1 MNRSKRMQPVQDLME
16 DAERRLFRSLAGFEK
31 RVLEAESK
39 LLELERYLGEYQKQL
54 AQRAGQGI
62 GVLELR
68 DYQAFLARL
77 NDAIRQQRGVVQRA
91 CAERDAERSRWQE
104 AARRAKAID
113 HVVEQWQVQERKAGD
128 RLEQI
133 EIDERA
139 QRVKSER

>member
-1 MNRSKRMQPVQDLME
+1 MNRSKRMQPVQDLMD
-16 DAERRLFRSLAGFEK
+16 DAEKRLARSLALFEK
-31 RVLEAESK
+31 RVHEAESK
-39 LLELERYLGEYQKQL
+39 LSELERYLGEYQKQF

-91 CAERDAERSRWQE
+91 AAERDGERTRWQE

-113 HVVEQWQVQERKAGD
+113 HVVDQWQVQERKAGD

-139 QRVKSER
+139 QRIKSER

>member
-1 MNRSKRMQPVQDLME
+1 MSRSKRLQPVQNLMD
-16 DAERRLFRSLAGFEK
+16 DAEPRLARSLAAFET
-31 RVLEAESK
+31 RVQEAEAK

-54 AQRAGQGI
+54 AARAAQGM

-77 NDAIRQQRGVVQRA
+77 NEAIRQQRGVVQRSMS
-91 CAERDAERSRWQE
+91 ERDAERKRWQD

-113 HVVEQWQVQERKAGD
+113 YVVDQWQLEERKAGD
-128 RLEQI
+128 RREQI

-139 QRVKSER
+139 QRVRQEQ

>member
-1 MNRSKRMQPVQDLME
+1 MNRSKRMQPVQELME
-16 DAERRLFRSLAGFEK
+16 DAEKRLARTLAGSEK
-31 RVLEAESK
+31 RLHESESK
-39 LLELERYLGEYQKQL
+39 LGELERYLGEYQKQFT
-54 AQRAGQGI
+54 QRVGQGI

-91 CAERDAERSRWQE
+91 AAERDVERTRWQE

-113 HVVEQWQVQERKAGD
+113 HVVDQWQLQERRAED
-128 RLEQI
+128 RREQI

-139 QRVKSER
+139 QRVRPE

>member
-16 DAERRLFRSLAGFEK
+16 DAERRLARSLAGFEK

-68 DYQAFLARL
+68 DYQAFRARL
-77 NDAIRQQRGVVQRA
+77 NDAIRQQRGVV
-91 CAERDAERSRWQE
+91 
-104 AARRAKAID
+104 
-113 HVVEQWQVQERKAGD
+113 
-128 RLEQI
+128 
-133 EIDERA
+133 
-139 QRVKSER
+139 